1 MTEEQVFEGKDLGE
15 ALDHAAEELGIPE
28 AELHYEILEQGRRG
42 LLGLGVKSVR
52 IRVMPPLDAETP
64 GLTDQPVQ
72 QPEERPS
79 RKSAKRA
86 PRPAQQGVVTET
98 SQKVEKTVQRMI
110 ELMGLDLKVEG
121 SAQNDG
127 VSLQLRGPD
136 QKMLTSRNAELL
148 SAIQFLLNRMS
159 RRSWPDA
166 GRIHVSCNGQARRRD
181 DDLVALAKKVA
192 QQVSSTGRTKKLQPM
207 NAYERR
213 LVHIA
218 VREFA
223 GLTSNSDGAGAL
235 KRVRIS
241 KVQNV
246 I

>member
-1 MTEEQVFEGKDLGE
+1 MTEEQVFEGKDLAE
-15 ALDHAAEELGIPE
+15 ALDHAAQELGVPE

-52 IRVMPPLDAETP
+52 IRVMQPLDAELP
-64 GLTDQPVQ
+64 SQTDQPG
-72 QPEERPS
+72 PE
-79 RKSAKRA
+79 
-86 PRPAQQGVVTET
+86 PAQKSPKPAQPKVVTET
-98 SQKVEKTVQRMI
+98 SREVEKTLQRMI
-110 ELMGLDLKVEG
+110 ELMGLDPKVEA
-121 SAQNDG
+121 SAQDDG
-127 VSLQLRGPD
+127 VSLQLQGPD

-148 SAIQFLLNRMS
+148 SAIQFLLTRMS
-159 RRSWPDA
+159 RRTWPDA
-166 GRIHVSCNGQARRRD
+166 GRIHVSCNGQTRRRD
-181 DDLVALAKKVA
+181 DELVELAKRVA
-192 QQVSSTGRTKKLQPM
+192 DQVSSTGKTKKLQPM

-213 LVHIA
+213 LIHIT

-223 GLTSNSDGAGAL
+223 GLTSSSDGSGAL

>member
-1 MTEEQVFEGKDLGE
+1 MTEEQVFEGKDLAE
-15 ALDHAAEELGIPE
+15 ALDHAAQELGVPE

-52 IRVMPPLDAETP
+52 IRVMQPLDAELP
-64 GLTDQPVQ
+64 SQTDQPG
-72 QPEERPS
+72 PE
-79 RKSAKRA
+79 
-86 PRPAQQGVVTET
+86 PAQKSPKPAQPKVVTET
-98 SQKVEKTVQRMI
+98 SREVEKTLQRMI
-110 ELMGLDLKVEG
+110 ELMGLDLKVEA
-121 SAQNDG
+121 SAQDDG
-127 VSLQLRGPD
+127 VSLQLQGPD

-148 SAIQFLLNRMS
+148 SAIQFLLTRMS
-159 RRSWPDA
+159 RRTWPDA
-166 GRIHVSCNGQARRRD
+166 GRIHVSCNGQTRRRD
-181 DDLVALAKKVA
+181 DELVELAKRVA
-192 QQVSSTGRTKKLQPM
+192 DQVSSTGKTKKLQPM

-213 LVHIA
+213 LIHIT

-223 GLTSNSDGAGAL
+223 GLTSSSDGSGAL

>member
-1 MTEEQVFEGKDLGE
+1 MTEEQVFEGKDLGQ
-15 ALDHAAEELGIPE
+15 ALNHAAEELGIPE

-52 IRVMPPLDAETP
+52 IRVMPPLEGEP
-64 GLTDQPVQ
+64 PSLTGQPLQ
-72 QPEERPS
+72 EPEEKPS
-79 RKSAKRA
+79 RASA
-86 PRPAQQGVVTET
+86 VVTET
-98 SQKVEKTVQRMI
+98 SRGVEKTAQRMI
-110 ELMGLDLKVEG
+110 ELMGLDLKVEA
-121 SAQNDG
+121 SAQGDG
-127 VSLQLRGPD
+127 VSLQLQGPD

-159 RRSWPDA
+159 RRTWPDA
-166 GRIHVSCNGQARRRD
+166 GRIHVGCNGQTRRRD
-181 DDLVALAKKVA
+181 AELIALAKKVA

-213 LVHIA
+213 LVHIT

-223 GLTSNSDGAGAL
+223 GLTSSSDGVGAL